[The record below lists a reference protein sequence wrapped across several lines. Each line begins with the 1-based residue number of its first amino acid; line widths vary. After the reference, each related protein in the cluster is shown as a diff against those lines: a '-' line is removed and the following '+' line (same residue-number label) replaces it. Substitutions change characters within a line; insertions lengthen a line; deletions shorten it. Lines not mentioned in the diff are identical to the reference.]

1 MSPSARPLSA
11 SWRKMSALSSLQ
23 MQQKLEM
30 PVQRNH
36 FKWTVTPHEFS
47 AEPYWVLT
55 APSPTWNNSES
66 KQRAGH
72 YWRQHI
78 QSTDTLHWVASSR
91 GIVRRIE
98 EEMLNMLLHGPRV
111 WCLTWIGHFT
121 ITFRLGGTRIWQSI
135 PFNVFNLTIH
145 ANPTSTSIWH
155 E

>member
-47 AEPYWVLT
+47 AEPNWVLT

-78 QSTDTLHWVASSR
+78 QSTDTLHWVASSS
-91 GIVRRIE
+91 GIVRQIE
-98 EEMLNMLLHGPRV
+98 RGNVEHAI
-111 WCLTWIGHFT
+111 TWTKGLMSHLDWTFYDHLSTWGH
-121 ITFRLGGTRIWQSI
+121 S
-135 PFNVFNLTIH
+135 NLTI
-145 ANPTSTSIWH
+145 NTIQRVQFNYPCKPY
-155 E
+155 